1 MSTALASSVSGH
13 LDRLVQRVLSIALA
27 ISLPEIL
34 ANSSAQRFF
43 LNDLSAVALFLLIG
57 TTVAAGISSW
67 VTGGSRI
74 WFYLHG
80 VAVGLSLLLWPL
92 MVEDA
97 SILPAGTKPWIWWT
111 VGIGILSIGLIGN
124 KFFAALGLT
133 SYSVGW
139 FFIHVSDVGGSAS
152 SALAL
157 QDAAYL
163 FLFGGSIIGL
173 VTLVRDGAKR
183 ADTANTKAIERAIE
197 QARIDAVERERQRL
211 DALIHDKVLNT
222 LLLASKAETP
232 RQREHVA
239 ALAAE
244 AIDSLKAAAEEPVRN
259 PAVTPIGLFRA
270 LRKAAIQLIPQINV
284 QTLTGG
290 TDTIPADKAQALT
303 EATLQAI
310 DNARAHSKGKNFE
323 LTLNSPSEGKVEITL
338 VDDGVGFRTDRIP
351 RDRVGVRTSIIS
363 RMRNVGGE
371 AKITSE
377 PSRGTK
383 VELRWPK

>member
-1 MSTALASSVSGH
+1 MSTTLASSVSGR
-13 LDRLVQRVLSIALA
+13 LDRQVQKVLSIALA

-34 ANSSAQRFF
+34 ANSAAQRFF
-43 LNDLSAVALFLLIG
+43 LNDLSAVVLFLLIG

-80 VAVGLSLLLWPL
+80 TAVGLTLLLWPL
-92 MVEDA
+92 MVEDV
-97 SILPAGTKPWIWWT
+97 SQMPAGTKPWIWWT
-111 VGIGILSIGLIGN
+111 IGIGILSIGLIGN
-124 KFFAALGLT
+124 KLFGALGLIA
-133 SYSVGW
+133 YSAGW
-139 FFIHVSDVGGSAS
+139 FFLHVSEVGGSAS
-152 SALAL
+152 TALSL
-157 QDAAYL
+157 QDAVYL

-183 ADTANTKAIERAIE
+183 ADIANTKAIESAIE

-222 LLLASKAETP
+222 LLLASKAETSQQ
-232 RQREHVA
+232 RQRVA
-239 ALAAE
+239 VLASE
-244 AIDSLKAAAEEPVRN
+244 AIDSLKAAADEPVRN

-270 LRKAAIQLIPQINV
+270 LRKAAIQLIPEIKV
-284 QTLTGG
+284 QTLSGG

-310 DNARAHSKGKNFE
+310 DNARAHSKAKNFE
-323 LTLNSPSEGKVEITL
+323 LTLDTPKEGTVEITL

-351 RDRVGVRTSIIS
+351 KDRVGVRTSIIS

-371 AKITSE
+371 AKITSVS
-377 PSRGTK
+377 SRGTK

>member
-1 MSTALASSVSGH
+1 MSTALASSVSGR
-13 LDRLVQRVLSIALA
+13 LDQQVQKVLSIALA

-43 LNDLSAVALFLLIG
+43 LNDLSAVVLFLLIG
-57 TTVAAGISSW
+57 TTVAAGTSSW

-157 QDAAYL
+157 QDAVYL

-377 PSRGTK
+377 PSRGTR